1 MIIQNAA
8 VSMNS
13 RRTYTRSAKLSMTQI
28 RVRAFDE
35 NMAEARARS
44 GAGELLDSGESALPY
59 GNYTKGGNLLYD
71 LTGLSGSGNS
81 AAPQPAGTEAA
92 DPAAANT
99 EEKVKAGSTD
109 PANASDVKKS
119 ASADGTLSLDDF
131 STRMKFSILRYILQ
145 LLFGQQYSRNTKDGL
160 VGETLG
166 DRANNFLNSCAFDVT
181 TASYTYSEEEAT
193 SFSTTGTVQT
203 ADGRN
208 LSFNMNIAMTRSFSA
223 SYDAVSVRQA
233 ILQDPLVIRT
243 NEEAPADASI
253 SDQTFVFDIDGDG
266 KEEEVQKLSAGFGFL
281 ALDQNNN
288 GKIDNGLEL
297 FGARSGNGFADLAQ
311 YDSDGNG
318 WIDEADDIFSKLR
331 IMTVDAEGNQK
342 LISLKEAD
350 VGAINLG
357 SAPTEFTKTADDGI
371 NVLGRMRRSGFFLR
385 ESTGAVGALQQVDLA
400 LHSTTEKSRS
410 TEAAAV

>member
-71 LTGLSGSGNS
+71 LTGF
-81 AAPQPAGTEAA
+81 AGTGKSDKPTKMD

-99 EEKVKAGSTD
+99 EAKVNSDTADAAG
-109 PANASDVKKS
+109 ASDVKKS

-357 SAPTEFTKTADDGI
+357 SVPTEFTKTGDDGI
-371 NVLGRMRRSGFFLR
+371 NILGALRRSGFFLH
-385 ESTGAVGALQQVDLA
+385 ESTGAAGALQQVDLGITT
-400 LHSTTEKSRS
+400 HSLPPVKEEIS
-410 TEAAAV
+410 A